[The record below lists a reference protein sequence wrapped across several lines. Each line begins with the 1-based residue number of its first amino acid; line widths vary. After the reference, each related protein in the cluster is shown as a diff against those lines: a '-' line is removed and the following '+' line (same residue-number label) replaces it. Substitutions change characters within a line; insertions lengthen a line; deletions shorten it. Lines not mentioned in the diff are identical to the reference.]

1 MAANRTCASCG
12 RQERTSASPAPDSGS
27 RFSPAKGRYGPA
39 CLSNGGAADVL
50 WLLMS
55 PDQYYRLVHRRRWTK
70 QKHQRRLAASIT
82 QLLFAD
88 HPEPP

>member
-1 MAANRTCASCG
+1 
-12 RQERTSASPAPDSGS
+12 
-27 RFSPAKGRYGPA
+27 
-39 CLSNGGAADVL
+39 VL